1 MNAGEEGLGE
11 FVVTGGDGPEM
22 FELVEETLDE
32 IEFAVEGEVAWA
44 RGFSVGF
51 GGDDG
56 AIARS
61 LRAAMK
67 ASASKACIAGLA
79 DQP

>member
-1 MNAGEEGLGE
+1 MNAGEGGLGE

-32 IEFAVEGEVAWA
+32 IAFAIEDEVARA

-51 GGDDG
+51 GWW
-56 AIARS
+56 A
-61 LRAAMK
+61 
-67 ASASKACIAGLA
+67 
-79 DQP
+79 